1 MKNILIIRDNLL
13 KTERKMKVGFR
24 CLIIYIL
31 LFIFYYLLL
40 KYLNTVYIMLDSM
53 YVDYVY
59 IHRIVSYTGF
69 MECK

>member
-13 KTERKMKVGFR
+13 KTDRNMKAGFR
-24 CLIIYIL
+24 SFIIHIL
-31 LFIFYYLLL
+31 LFTTKIFQYC
-40 KYLNTVYIMLDSM
+40 VYCVSM
-53 YVDYVY
+53 YVDYIC

>member
-1 MKNILIIRDNLL
+1 MKNILIIKDNLL
-13 KTERKMKVGFR
+13 KTERKMKDGFR

-31 LFIFYYLLL
+31 LLTTKIYQHYLYY
-40 KYLNTVYIMLDSM
+40 VSM

-69 MECK
+69 MECE

>member
-1 MKNILIIRDNLL
+1 VKNILIIRDNLL
-13 KTERKMKVGFR
+13 EINRKMKAGFR

-31 LFIFYYLLL
+31 LFTTKISQHCVYY
-40 KYLNTVYIMLDSM
+40 VSM

-69 MECK
+69 MECE